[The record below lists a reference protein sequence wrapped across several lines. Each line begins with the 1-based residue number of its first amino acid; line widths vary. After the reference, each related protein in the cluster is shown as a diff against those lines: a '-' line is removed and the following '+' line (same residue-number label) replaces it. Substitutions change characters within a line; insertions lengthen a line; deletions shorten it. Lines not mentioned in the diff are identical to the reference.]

1 MKKANEKKVVEL
13 FEKSSECVNALVA
26 IPDELKRL
34 SDELE
39 KVIEAEAANGT
50 ESEAELNR
58 LREGVSNMRKIVEL
72 LGMLGIKE

>member
-39 KVIEAEAANGT
+39 KVIEAEAASGT

>member
-39 KVIEAEAANGT
+39 KVIKDEAASGT
-50 ESEAELNR
+50 ESVENLNELWLAVSKTRQLAELY
-58 LREGVSNMRKIVEL
+58 EQFIV
-72 LGMLGIKE
+72 